1 MVITITMMKQNC
13 VLKFRDITQAYPQSS
28 FELNRKVFARLPKEF
43 RDKYP
48 RNTII
53 QIICPF
59 YGIAESGVH
68 WWFIYHKHYLKEL
81 NIITSIYDPC
91 LLIISDGFFGIT
103 GMQTD
108 DTLIICSPEF
118 FAKEEE
124 KIQKAAFRAKP
135 KARLAKSSPME
146 FNGTRL
152 TLEGD
157 QLYLRQKGQSKK
169 LKLVDAQAEDRDQ

>member
-1 MVITITMMKQNC
+1 MAITITIIKQNY
-13 VLKFRDITQAYPQSS
+13 VLKLRNITQAYPQSL
-28 FELNRKVFARLPKEF
+28 FELNREIFAKLPKEL

-53 QIICPF
+53 QVIRPF
-59 YGIAESGVH
+59 YGITESGIH
-68 WWFIYHKHYLKEL
+68 WWSTYHKHHLEEF

-91 LLIISDGFFGIT
+91 LLITSDGPFGIT

-108 DTLIICSPEF
+108 DTLIICSPKF
-118 FAKEEE
+118 SAKEEE

-146 FNGTRL
+146 FNEARL
-152 TLEGD
+152 TLESD
-157 QLYLRQKGQSKK
+157 QFYLR
-169 LKLVDAQAEDRDQ
+169 

>member
-1 MVITITMMKQNC
+1 MSQRLIMAITITIIKQNY
-13 VLKFRDITQAYPQSS
+13 VLKLRNITQVYPQSS
-28 FELNRKVFARLPKEF
+28 FELNRKIFAKLPKEF

-53 QIICPF
+53 QVIRPF

-68 WWFIYHKHYLKEL
+68 WWFIYHKHHLKEL
-81 NIITSIYDPC
+81 NIVTSTYDFC
-91 LLIISDGFFGIT
+91 LLITFNGPFGIT
-103 GMQTD
+103 GIQTN

-118 FAKEEE
+118 SAKEKE

-135 KARLAKSSPME
+135 KARLAESFPME
-146 FNGTRL
+146 FNGARL

-157 QLYLRQKGQSKK
+157 
-169 LKLVDAQAEDRDQ
+169 